1 MSYNLGLALLQAGRA
16 REAFQT
22 LSGVARTFAASRSP
36 SFWLHLAEACIAINA
51 EPDDVR
57 MRDALV
63 GGGGAGE
70 PAFVNTVTAV
80 GANSHRK
87 IILTSHKKPP
97 PVVVAAAAAGG
108 GAAAPTFELA
118 NSCLQNAW

>member
-1 MSYNLGLALLQAGRA
+1 MTYNLGLALLQAGKA

-22 LSGVARTFAASRSP
+22 FSGVARTFAASRSP
-36 SFWLHLAEACIAINA
+36 SFWLHMAEACIAIHA
-51 EPDDVR
+51 DPDDVR

-63 GGGGAGE
+63 SGGGGSSGAR
-70 PAFVNTVTAV
+70 VNTVTAV

-87 IILTSHKKPP
+87 IILTSHKKP
-97 PVVVAAAAAGG
+97 VVTATAAAGAG
-108 GAAAPTFELA
+108 GSSAAPTFELA